1 MEVMR
6 FCQSFMMELQ
16 RHIGADMDVPAGD
29 IGVGGREIGYLYGQ
43 YKRIQSRFEGVLTGK
58 NPKWGGSLIRPE
70 ATGYGAVYFLEEMLK
85 NRETSIQNST
95 ITVSGAG
102 NVAQY
107 CVEKLIQLGGKV
119 ITMSDS
125 SGYIYEPN
133 GFTMEQLSKIQEIK
147 NVQRG
152 RIHEYSK
159 FSKTATFYPK
169 KKVWEQS
176 CDIAIPCATQNEI
189 DLGDMKVLLSNGLKA
204 LVEGANMPTTSDAI
218 ELMEKQGNVLFGPAK
233 AANAGGVSVSC
244 LEMAQNSARLSW
256 TREKVDGELKKIMKD
271 IYLTCLAGAKR
282 VGHDGNLRIGAN
294 VGGFLRLADSMDEQG
309 IF

>member
-1 MEVMR
+1 
-6 FCQSFMMELQ
+6 
-16 RHIGADMDVPAGD
+16 MDVPAGD

-43 YKRIQSRFEGVLTGK
+43 YKRIQNRFEGVLTGK

-70 ATGYGAVYFLEEMLK
+70 ATGYGAVYFLEEMLT
-85 NRETSIQNST
+85 NHELNLINST
-95 ITVSGAG
+95 IAVSGSG

-107 CVEKLIQLGGKV
+107 CVEKLIELGAKV

-125 SGYIYEPN
+125 SGYILEPN
-133 GFTMEQLSKIQEIK
+133 GFTTDQLIKIQDIK
-147 NVQRG
+147 NNQRG
-152 RIHEYSK
+152 RIHEYLK
-159 FSKTATFYPK
+159 VSKTATYYPG
-169 KKVWEQS
+169 KKVWNQP

-189 DLGDMKVLLSNGLKA
+189 TLNDMKLLLKNGLKA

-218 ELMEKQGNVLFGPAK
+218 ELMENHGNVLFGPAK

-244 LEMAQNSARLSW
+244 LEMAQNSARLAWS
-256 TREKVDGELKKIMKD
+256 RERVDMELKKIMQN
-271 IYLTCLAGAKR
+271 IYQTCLSGAKQ
-282 VGHDGNLRIGAN
+282 VGQDGNLRVGAN